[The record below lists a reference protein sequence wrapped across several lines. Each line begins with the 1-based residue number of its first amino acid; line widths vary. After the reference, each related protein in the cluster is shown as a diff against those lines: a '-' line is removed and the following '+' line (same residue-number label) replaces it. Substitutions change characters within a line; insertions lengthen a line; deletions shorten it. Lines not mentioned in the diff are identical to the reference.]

1 MLIPVNFL
9 PYYIIPKKFA
19 YFHGREYTVHKCCVY
34 AMLYINVR
42 SLGCRMNF
50 QTSASNWATSEFVA
64 IRLKAIG
71 LNKNTKR
78 YNGTIDSTAGDP
90 ITPTNSI
97 PDK

>member
-1 MLIPVNFL
+1 
-9 PYYIIPKKFA
+9 
-19 YFHGREYTVHKCCVY
+19 
-34 AMLYINVR
+34 
-42 SLGCRMNF
+42 MNF
-50 QTSASNWATSEFVA
+50 QTNTSASNWATSEFVA

-90 ITPTNSI
+90 ITPTNST